1 MEEKESR
8 FLAKNR
14 EKKVEVTVGG
24 TAFTESGGLSR
35 SNYFRWIGHDLDEY
49 DQIKMSPEEAR
60 KVDNHLRKLS
70 TGSQALIPMFCAG
83 PSCIFAQHCPLQ
95 KMDKSPIARRCLI
108 EVQMLKEF
116 TFRYFN
122 EFDIDP
128 NNFTEVGYINELA
141 EIMILEMRLNM
152 SLARPENAE
161 LMIDQVVNIGN
172 DGTPIIQKQLSPYM
186 EQKER
191 LVTRRSR
198 IIKLMVGDRQEKY
211 KKEAALKVKLDADP
225 SSRMAR
231 MRSQLEKLQ
240 RQLDNLPM
248 ELPEGAGGEKQD
260 AGYLS
265 PEDIINASL
274 DEE

>member
-1 MEEKESR
+1 VEEKESR